1 MGFKHIAWDHFSLHT
16 LAVAAAAVEV
26 CHSQSMRHQSRSN
39 KAADQGVRSKAR
51 SCMPARFCRHLRSY
65 VAVDTSG
72 VVVVE
77 GVRHPVRSIR
87 SSLLAGDWGFVV
99 FEGSRD
105 GDVDS
110 SLSGRIGL

>member
-1 MGFKHIAWDHFSLHT
+1 MTGFKRIALDHFSLHM
-16 LAVAAAAVEV
+16 LAAVVAVEV
-26 CHSQSMRHQSRSN
+26 CHSQSMRPPSRSSR
-39 KAADQGVRSKAR
+39 AVDQGVRNKAR

-72 VVVVE
+72 VVVE
-77 GVRHPVRSIR
+77 GAQHPARSIR

-99 FEGSRD
+99 FEGGRD

-110 SLSGRIGL
+110 SLPGRIGL